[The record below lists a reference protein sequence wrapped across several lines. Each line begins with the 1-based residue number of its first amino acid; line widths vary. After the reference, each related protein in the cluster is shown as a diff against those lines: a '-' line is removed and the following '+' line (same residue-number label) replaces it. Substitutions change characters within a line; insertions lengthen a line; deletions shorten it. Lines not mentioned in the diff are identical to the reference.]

1 LIDVRHEG
9 RVVPAVAIVSKSGFF
24 FLLNRVTG
32 RPLFKIE
39 ERKVPGSDVP
49 GEIASRTQPVP
60 VKPPPL
66 ARQTFSMA
74 DVATVTPEL
83 EAYCR
88 KWIESRNMRMGGP
101 YLPLALDRLTISFP
115 GRQGGANWG
124 GGSYDPV
131 HGYFFVNSNNLGQ
144 VEQISR
150 REDGSLTTFG
160 PESGRFS
167 DREHGLMCQQP
178 PWGTLTAI
186 NVETAEIV
194 WQSSLGVSDQLPDN
208 VSKTGRPNVGGSIA
222 TAGGLVFIGATD
234 DSRFRAFDA
243 QTGDELWTVK
253 LAASAHATPIT
264 YQGKDGK
271 QYVAVVATGGS
282 FLESPITGDE
292 VDVFA
297 LP

>member
-1 LIDVRHEG
+1 
-9 RVVPAVAIVSKSGFF
+9 
-24 FLLNRVTG
+24 
-32 RPLFKIE
+32 
-39 ERKVPGSDVP
+39 
-49 GEIASRTQPVP
+49 
-60 VKPPPL
+60 
-66 ARQTFSMA
+66 
-74 DVATVTPEL
+74 
-83 EAYCR
+83 
-88 KWIESRNMRMGGP
+88 MRMGGP
-101 YLPLALDRLTISFP
+101 YLPRALDRLTISFP

-160 PESGRFS
+160 PDSGRFS

-186 NVETAEIV
+186 NVETGEIV
-194 WQSSLGVSDQLPDN
+194 WQSSLGVSDQLPDS
-208 VSKTGRPNVGGSIA
+208 VSRTGRPNVGGSIA

-264 YQGKDGK
+264 YQGKDEK